1 VVPGDVVFR
10 YNVAALTADV
20 RPMFFLPLIAT
31 APGAMLLFRKWL
43 GLPPA
48 IAIMINFDEHE
59 KREKKKLQEEQLYA
73 IISAAEVE
81 NARWNNARELAVGLR
96 DYLADKHPDVK
107 LSVDDFSVSL
117 ARGERLLI
125 IEAVDTWQYAM
136 TRKGDPARKRK
147 ELPKGVLNWLIEPS
161 HAVDWLLEVLAGN
174 DFRSV
179 GSKETMMNT
188 VFDWLKTSMVSS

>member
-1 VVPGDVVFR
+1 
-10 YNVAALTADV
+10 
-20 RPMFFLPLIAT
+20 
-31 APGAMLLFRKWL
+31 
-43 GLPPA
+43 
-48 IAIMINFDEHE
+48 
-59 KREKKKLQEEQLYA
+59 
-73 IISAAEVE
+73 
-81 NARWNNARELAVGLR
+81 LAVGLR
-96 DYLADKHPDVK
+96 HYLADKHPDVK
-107 LSVDDFSVSL
+107 LSVDYFSVSL

-147 ELPKGVLNWLIEPS
+147 ELPKGVLNWLIKPS
-161 HAVDWLLEVLAGN
+161 HAVDWLLEGLAGN